1 MSQSRKKEVDQ
12 TYFTVII
19 PLHNKQKHIQS
30 CIDSVL
36 NQSLK
41 KFEILVVDDA
51 SSDQSLDVV
60 QSFGDARIKIL
71 SRANPGPGGYAA
83 RNFGAMHASAEWLT
97 FLDADDYWRPHHLE
111 EVRSAMSQFP
121 DVPLFFTGFEKIG
134 KKTER
139 VCASSTRDLT
149 AAEAMRQLSEKD
161 MFHVNTMAIRKE
173 IYISSGGFLE
183 DRGWRRGG
191 DSELWPRLLASA
203 ERVVM
208 VPKVTATW
216 DIRNSGITV
225 ESFDASMEHPAL
237 TSFNEGNIVDQGDNF
252 RRSQHIFAV
261 RKQLMWDAKAPVG
274 AKPIWKSTM
283 LFLRGPITMRTTKE
297 FFRLL
302 RRSISSRLRK

>member
-1 MSQSRKKEVDQ
+1 MTLRSLKENHD
-12 TYFTVII
+12 VIFSVVI
-19 PLHNKQKHIQS
+19 PLHNKQQHIRK
-30 CIDSVL
+30 CINSILD
-36 NQSLK
+36 QSLK
-41 KFEILVVDDA
+41 NFEVLVIDDA
-51 SSDQSLDVV
+51 SSDQSVDIVR
-60 QSFGDARIKIL
+60 SFDDARIAIL
-71 SRANPGPGGYAA
+71 SRATPGPGGYAA

-97 FLDADDYWRPHHLE
+97 FLDADDHWRPNHLE
-111 EVRSAMSQFP
+111 EIRSTMSQFP

-134 KKTER
+134 KKTEQ
-139 VCASSTRDLT
+139 VCASSMKDLT

-161 MFHVNTMAIRKE
+161 IFHVNTMAIRKE
-173 IYISSGGFLE
+173 IYISSDGFFE

-274 AKPIWKSTM
+274 AKPIWKSMM

-297 FFRLL
+297 FFRFI
-302 RRSISSRLRK
+302 RRSIAFRLRK